1 MVPCAM
7 KRLTKR
13 ERERLTKKVLDL
25 GNNRHVLKAIE
36 RTIARQQKRVD
47 LITVLPMRVILD
59 KLPVS
64 TPSARARL
72 LGITRQAYYD
82 WLNDKW
88 RPNLRQAAKL
98 AELTGVSVKEIR
110 GRE

>member
-13 ERERLTKKVLDL
+13 ERERLTRKVLDL

-36 RTIARQQKRVD
+36 RSIARQQKRVD
-47 LITVLPMRVILD
+47 LIAVMPMKVILD
-59 KLPVS
+59 KMPVA
-64 TPSARARL
+64 TPSERARL

-88 RPNLRQAAKL
+88 RPNIKQATRL